1 MKNGNGIVLCCDI
14 NDENTLNNT
23 LEWKNSI
30 EQNIDVVNEPM
41 IMIKNKCDLLG
52 SELIMIMALMNWK
65 NSDKKMGLKI
75 PLEQALWMDM
85 ITI

>member
-1 MKNGNGIVLCCDI
+1 
-14 NDENTLNNT
+14 
-23 LEWKNSI
+23 
-30 EQNIDVVNEPM
+30 M